1 MFDVILISN
10 CYPAVLVD
18 EYSKRKVQL
27 SIFLDFT
34 VYIVSYLS
42 VT

>member
-1 MFDVILISN
+1 MCDIIISN
-10 CYPAVLVD
+10 YYPAVLVD
-18 EYSKRKVQL
+18 EYSMRKVLL